1 MDQDN
6 VSIDARQLLADFI
19 NGLSDE
25 QKIALSD
32 YLQHKF
38 GDVKG
43 ILLPGQTRSFDD
55 VNDEMMRVAS
65 LKVRQAGEPLNKNY
79 PKPW

>member
-19 NGLSDE
+19 NGLNDE
-25 QKIALSD
+25 QKIALRD
-32 YLQHKF
+32 YLKHKF
-38 GDVKG
+38 
-43 ILLPGQTRSFDD
+43 RSFDC